1 MGEEP
6 VLVCSAEGGEWY
18 WNDGKQPQ
26 EKDKNVA
33 EKKVTNADGKLRC
46 EIETDMIFD
55 IGDKPVDFTK
65 EVVPL
70 LAGGAYSGGPSYHS
84 GKKLPCSDKILLSNV
99 GVCGAKSDILMRL
112 HGLFMVVAW
121 LGFAGTGMLF
131 ARYFRQTWVGKPV
144 GGKDLWF
151 QAHRL
156 LMSSTVIFSLMGLL
170 FVAIEK
176 GGFEPIALGGAH
188 PVLGLITLLLALT
201 NPIMALFRPHPGTPH
216 RPIFNWAHWAVGN
229 SAHLLAVVTIFL
241 ASKVYS
247 HLQSSTSTMTA
258 WSYIVLVYVIIH
270 VAVHVILS
278 FLWARGA
285 QKTKVSNGTPM
296 NAMTELSIG
305 SVKEVVPMDAPN
317 SKHRKLLL
325 LGYILAATIITV
337 VLISAIFRAF

>member
-1 MGEEP
+1 M
-6 VLVCSAEGGEWY
+6 VL
-18 WNDGKQPQ
+18 
-26 EKDKNVA
+26 
-33 EKKVTNADGKLRC
+33 
-46 EIETDMIFD
+46 
-55 IGDKPVDFTK
+55 
-65 EVVPL
+65 
-70 LAGGAYSGGPSYHS
+70 
-84 GKKLPCSDKILLSNV
+84 
-99 GVCGAKSDILMRL
+99 
-112 HGLFMVVAW
+112 AW

-131 ARYFRQTWVGKPV
+131 ARYFRETWVGKPI
-144 GGKDLWF
+144 GGKLRWF

-176 GGFEPIALGGAH
+176 SGFEPIALGGAH
-188 PVLGLITLLLALT
+188 PVLGLITLLLAVT

-241 ASKVYS
+241 ASQVYS

-258 WSYIVLVYVIIH
+258 WSYLVLVYVIIH

-285 QKTKVSNGTPM
+285 QKNKVSNGTPM

-305 SVKEVVPMDAPN
+305 SVKEVVSMDAPN

-325 LGYILAATIITV
+325 LGYILAATIITI